1 MSDKRIWNAVIDA
14 IKTERDAMY
23 FYQRA
28 ALRMRDKQARKTFLR
43 LANDEREHAES
54 FLEIY
59 QGDQIPDLA
68 EHLQDQDHDSEWML
82 ELEGL
87 LDSGFDDIQALQLAM
102 LKERHL
108 ERQLRKLAAT
118 IDDPMIRN
126 VYQVNAD
133 STRQHYGII
142 ETEYKR
148 LTGQD

>member
-68 EHLQDQDHDSEWML
+68 ERLQDQDHDSEWML